1 MVTASSVGPESR
13 LPLLERLKCGSSAGE
28 KRMASR
34 SLPRA
39 LAWARL
45 GPLPIPARPALRAAP
60 WQLGLRPVCH
70 ASRQVAA
77 HQPAHKRPLSL
88 SAPAGAHPSDGAGD
102 GASQSL
108 NAGAAASGAQ
118 QERDLQEVL
127 ELVHEK
133 KAMDVVVLRA
143 DDIKRMR
150 VLCDYMVVLTCT
162 SRRHMTIVADHVVDH
177 FRLKGM
183 LLEVEDEH
191 GRLTEAPPSVEDA
204 DSAEWMLV
212 DLKHVIVQ
220 IFSQEGRDKFQLEA
234 HWRSQSNAALALGQA
249 VPTDPL
255 SSDDPG

>member
-1 MVTASSVGPESR
+1 MGGDVFGPS
-13 LPLLERLKCGSSAGE
+13 LLLKCGRQLAGGGGE
-28 KRMASR
+28 QIRMASR
-34 SLPRA
+34 

-45 GPLPIPARPALRAAP
+45 GRWPIPARPALRAAP

-77 HQPAHKRPLSL
+77 HQPAHKRPLSQ
-88 SAPAGAHPSDGAGD
+88 SAPAGAHPADEAGD

-108 NAGAAASGAQ
+108 NAGAAASMAQ

-127 ELVHEK
+127 ELVQEK

-143 DDIKRMR
+143 DDIERMR

-191 GRLTEAPPSVEDA
+191 GRLTAAPPSVEDA

-220 IFSQEGRDKFQLEA
+220 IFSREGRDKFQLEA
-234 HWRSQSNAALALGQA
+234 HWRSQSNAGLGNA